1 MDVKQG
7 DRIAVESEHVG
18 DNRREG
24 SVLEVIGS
32 GDGVHYRVKW
42 NDGHESVVFP
52 TAGSVTIV
60 PKAHKA
66 G

>member
-1 MDVKQG
+1 MDVKKG

-18 DNRREG
+18 ENRREG

-32 GDGVHYRVKW
+32 ADAVHYRVKW
-42 NDGHESVVFP
+42 NDGHESLVFP
-52 TAGSVTIV
+52 SAGSVTIV
-60 PKAHKA
+60 PKVRPA